1 MPICVSSISLEDFYI
16 SAVEGVDLIE
26 IGNYDIFYQQGIF
39 LSKQDILNLAKEA
52 LKLFNGL
59 DICVT
64 IPYTLSLNEQIQLSC
79 QLEFLGIQVLQTEGL
94 KIESVRKYN
103 KLTELIDTSL
113 PVLSSTYAISK
124 AVKIPVIAASGVN
137 CSIASLAILYGAS
150 GIGIGTSVMNCSNS
164 LSKFI
169 YIAEIFNSIN
179 SKKITSDENIVS
191 STENCSS
198 LFA

>member
-1 MPICVSSISLEDFYI
+1 M
-16 SAVEGVDLIE
+16 IE
-26 IGNYDIFYQQGIF
+26 IGNYDIFYNQGIF
-39 LSKQDILNLAKEA
+39 LSKQYILNLAKQA

-79 QLEFLGIQVLQTEGL
+79 QLEFLGIQVVQTEGL
-94 KIESVRKYN
+94 KIQSSIKYN
-103 KLTELIDTSL
+103 KLTEAIDTSL

-124 AVKIPVIAASGVN
+124 AVTIPVIAASGIN
-137 CSIASLAILYGAS
+137 CSIASLAVLYGAS
-150 GIGIGTSVMNCSNS
+150 GIGIGTSVINCSNA

-169 YIAEIFNSIN
+169 YISEIFNSIN
-179 SKKITSDENIVS
+179 SKRIISNGNRVS

-198 LFA
+198 LLA